1 MSGLPWSAAVEP
13 SAGLGVWEQP
23 PVFTLFLCEKV
34 LEGWGVQ
41 LWLTSESLQSCGSAC
56 LRAGPV
62 DMRCACAVGISIAV
76 LGETQFS
83 GYTFISRDIRL
94 HIIEV

>member
-1 MSGLPWSAAVEP
+1 MAGLPWSAAMEP

-41 LWLTSESLQSCGSAC
+41 LWLSSKSLHFCGSAC
-56 LRAGPV
+56 LRAGPE
-62 DMRCACAVGISIAV
+62 DMRCACEVGISIAE

-83 GYTFISRDIRL
+83 GYTFLSRDIRL
-94 HIIEV
+94 HISEV